1 MVAVVNDEA
10 ITQHD
15 LNEQR
20 VAVLVQ
26 LRESKVAPPAPDV
39 LERQVLER
47 MITERSLLQ
56 FAKETGVRI
65 DDTTVERAVLRIA
78 QDNKVSPEEFRKVLE
93 REGITYAKYRE
104 DIRREL
110 THAAPARARG
120 RGARQRDRRR
130 GRQLPRFHG
139 VREGGEI
146 EYLLSH
152 ILVVGAGAGVAR
164 AGGAA
169 PAPRG
174 GARCNR

>member
-1 MVAVVNDEA
+1 MIAVVNDEA

-78 QDNKVSPEEFRKVLE
+78 QDNKVTPEEFRKVLD
-93 REGITYAKYRE
+93 REGIPYAKYRE

-110 THAAPARARG
+110 TMQRLREREVEARVNVTDAEVDNFL
-120 RGARQRDRRR
+120 ASTA
-130 GRQLPRFHG
+130 L
-139 VREGGEI
+139 REGGDI

-152 ILVVGAGAGVAR
+152 ILVVGAR
-164 AGGAA
+164 SRRRPSRSSSGAA
-169 PAPRG
+169 APRR
-174 GARCNR
+174 RCNR